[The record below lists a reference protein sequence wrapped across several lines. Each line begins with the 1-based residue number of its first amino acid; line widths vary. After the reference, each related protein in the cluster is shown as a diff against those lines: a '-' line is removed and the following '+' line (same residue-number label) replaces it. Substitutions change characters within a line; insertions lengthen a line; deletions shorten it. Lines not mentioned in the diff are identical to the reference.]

1 MREKDDV
8 INEARKKGGKTHIG
22 SLMTICSEKF
32 AELEE
37 KFRIL
42 KGRVVY
48 RGDCAKDEDGAA
60 AVYQNLSASPT
71 SIRA

>member
-1 MREKDDV
+1 MVREKDDV
-8 INEARKKGGKTHIG
+8 INEAKKKGEKTHIG

-42 KGRVVY
+42 KS
-48 RGDCAKDEDGAA
+48 
-60 AVYQNLSASPT
+60 LSLIQT
-71 SIRA
+71 